1 MERDESRD
9 WNEKVMNSRGGRM
22 GKEERDD
29 LKLFSELIMKN
40 LI

>member
-1 MERDESRD
+1 MERDGSRD
-9 WNEKVMNSRGGRM
+9 WNEKVMDSRGGRV

>member
-9 WNEKVMNSRGGRM
+9 WNEKAMNPRGERM
-22 GKEERDD
+22 GKEDRDD